1 MRALSFIPLAW
12 LLLLPASILAQ
23 TLCNGRPEYCDRRY
37 ADIRFVGAH
46 NSPFVG
52 FLPQHNQ
59 EISVTKQLDLGIR
72 FLQGQ
77 TRVHEDTKTLNMCH
91 SSCFLED
98 AGPVENFLGTIK
110 TWLDGHPEEVVTLL
124 LTNGDFVDIS
134 RFDEAFT
141 KSGIKEYV
149 FVPTSSPDAL
159 PMDSW
164 PTMGEIIQSGKRL
177 IVFVGKYARG
187 HAQRTAQELSS
198 NCDRLQNRHVQIPI
212 PSRPVLLLLRNP
224 ILYHRS

>member
-1 MRALSFIPLAW
+1 MILLSSVPLVW
-12 LLLLPASILAQ
+12 LLLPAGLLAQ
-23 TLCNGRPEYCDRRY
+23 TLCNGRSEYCDRRY
-37 ADIRFVGAH
+37 ADVRFVGAH

-77 TRVHEDTKTLNMCH
+77 TRVHQDKKTLNMCH

-98 AGPVENFLGTIK
+98 AGLVENFLGTIK
-110 TWLDGHPEEVVTLL
+110 TWLDGHPEEVVTVL

-141 KSGIKEYV
+141 KSGLKNYA
-149 FVPTSSPDAL
+149 FVPSSSPAAL
-159 PMDSW
+159 PMNSW
-164 PTMGEIIQSGKRL
+164 PTMGEIIRSGKRL
-177 IVFVGKYARG
+177 IVFVGKY
-187 HAQRTAQELSS
+187 
-198 NCDRLQNRHVQIPI
+198 VP
-212 PSRPVLLLLRNP
+212 
-224 ILYHRS
+224 